1 MFIENVFIT
10 RMHFRSF
17 VVFYIVCLSA
27 PGKLHLT
34 DILYTYLFSQVSSFI
49 KDLSKR
55 LEREHACT
63 PWLTWLPDHHKGG
76 EVFKIGTALPP
87 CWQIFCFFC
96 VLLLFYVATFDFV
109 AIWSANFWCDLAQ
122 NRQKMAIT
130 NWAFLG
136 LGGYWWWWWWLITV
150 VMMALMMRSIIWL
163 GQGWNCL
170 TCSFYPITE
179 SFRGP
184 PSKNWKPSNFRSNQT
199 VYYGNQP
206 RMMG

>member
-1 MFIENVFIT
+1 MYSSLE
-10 RMHFRSF
+10 
-17 VVFYIVCLSA
+17 C
-27 PGKLHLT
+27 
-34 DILYTYLFSQVSSFI
+34 ILDLLLFSTLFVWVLLENYILLIYFI
-49 KDLSKR
+49 LICFR
-55 LEREHACT
+55 LAGVFFYKGPIQETWTCVYPPT
-63 PWLTWLPDHHKGG
+63 TWLTWLPDHHKGG

-87 CWQIFCFFC
+87 CWQIFCFFLC
-96 VLLLFYVATFDFV
+96 TPSFLCGNLWFCGNLKCKFLVRLGSEQA
-109 AIWSANFWCDLAQ
+109 
-122 NRQKMAIT
+122 KMAIT